1 MENSF
6 LVLRTKKVGSA
17 DYHEDMDTFNFEKS
31 FKEQL
36 LPNLHEP
43 TTIVMD
49 NASYHSR
56 KSYRLPL
63 KSSTKVK
70 IAEWLDEQGIVHGDI
85 KSTLNAELMK
95 LAKSNFTGGRYA
107 CDELAVA
114 AKHIVLRL
122 PPYHCHFNPIE
133 RI

>member
-1 MENSF
+1 
-6 LVLRTKKVGSA
+6 
-17 DYHEDMDTFNFEKS
+17 
-31 FKEQL
+31 
-36 LPNLHEP
+36 
-43 TTIVMD
+43 MD
-49 NASYHSR
+49 NASYYSH

-70 IAEWLDEQGIVHGDI
+70 IAEWLDEQGIVHDDI
-85 KSTLNAELMK
+85 KSTLKAELIK
-95 LAKSNFTGGRYA
+95 LAKSNFTSDRYA

-114 AKHIVLRL
+114 AKHRVLRL